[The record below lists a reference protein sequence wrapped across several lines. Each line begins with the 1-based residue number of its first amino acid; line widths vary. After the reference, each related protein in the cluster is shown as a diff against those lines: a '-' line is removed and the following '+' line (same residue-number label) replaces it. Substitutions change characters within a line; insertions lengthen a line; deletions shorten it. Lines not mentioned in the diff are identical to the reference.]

1 MAAALDPAIESRIAA
16 LPCWRGPI
24 DIAPLPGGMTNRNL
38 LVRDGGAN
46 YVARLGEDIPVHG
59 VLRFNELAAS
69 RAAHQAGLS
78 PEVVYAAAGVV
89 ILRYIDGRTLSPGE
103 VRDPV
108 RLDALM
114 DVVRRCHREVPRYL
128 RGPVLAFNVF
138 HVVRDYAVTLRARA
152 SRHVPLLDDLLRR
165 LALLEERVGA
175 VEVVFGH
182 NDLLASNLIDD
193 GRRLWLIDWD
203 YAGFGA
209 ALFDLGGLASN
220 NAFPPD
226 HERAML
232 DCYFGRTP
240 DADLCRRFAAMK
252 CASLMREATWS
263 MVSEV
268 SSKVEGVDFAAYTQ
282 ENLQRLE
289 TAWAALDA

>member
-1 MAAALDPAIESRIAA
+1 MADALDPAVESRIAA

-24 DIAPLPGGMTNRNL
+24 EIAPLPGGMTNRNL
-38 LVRDGGAN
+38 LVRDGAAN

-78 PEVVYAAAGVV
+78 PEVVHAGSGVM
-89 ILRYIDGRTLSPGE
+89 ILRYIDGRTLSPE
-103 VRDPV
+103 DVREPA
-108 RLDALM
+108 RLDALIELL
-114 DVVRRCHREVPRYL
+114 RRCHREVPRFL

-138 HVVRDYAVTLRARA
+138 HVVRDYAATLRERA
-152 SRHVPLLDDLLRR
+152 SRHVPVLDDLLHR
-165 LALLEERVGA
+165 LALLEEQVGA
-175 VEVVFGH
+175 VEIVFGH

-232 DCYFGRTP
+232 ERYVGRAP

-252 CASLMREATWS
+252 CASLLREATWS

-268 SSKVEGVDFAAYTQ
+268 TSRVEGIDFIAYTQ
-282 ENLQRLE
+282 ENLQRFE
-289 TAWAALDA
+289 AAWAALDT